1 MAEQNDTRNDWIQRP
16 DCAVI
21 PLHNTRADEMWR
33 SIIKH
38 VDFEDKSVIDVG
50 CGYGDFLW
58 RAYAAGARAVF
69 GYDNDKAVNY
79 SANERLESYGYTGK
93 PVYVMNS
100 DVQNWNEKWPGKH
113 DIAICTSVLPYFDN
127 EDYILLPHFDNPN
140 YMLECILRDSEV
152 AVIECQY
159 AGDGPGLSWLSNDV
173 DMSYWLFS
181 QGAHEAIIIGKTHIS
196 GRDKFRTI
204 WRVE

>member
-1 MAEQNDTRNDWIQRP
+1 
-16 DCAVI
+16 
-21 PLHNTRADEMWR
+21 MW
-33 SIIKH
+33 SYIIKH

-69 GYDNDKAVNY
+69 GYDNDKTVNY
-79 SANERLESYGYTGK
+79 IANERLESYGYTGK
-93 PVYVMNS
+93 PVYIMNS
-100 DVQNWNEKWPGKH
+100 DVENWNSKWPGKH

-127 EDYILLPHFDNPN
+127 PD

-152 AVIECQY
+152 ALIECQY
-159 AGDGPGLSWLSNDV
+159 TGDGPGLSWLSNDA
-173 DMSYWLFS
+173 DMSVWLFYN
-181 QGAHEAIIIGKTHIS
+181 GAKEANMIGKTHIS
-196 GRDKFRTI
+196 GRDKYRTI